1 MRAPSVLLRAGAAGL
16 LASLTALGA
25 PGCMEVPNN
34 TDGRV
39 GEAELAIQGGYVD
52 EGDPNVVGI
61 YDAAV
66 GGICTGSLIA
76 PNVVLTARHCVSN
89 ISNDSEGVICT
100 ESEAQ
105 NPHAASGFF
114 VTTVSQLTEDPSN
127 YHAVSEVIQT
137 PGSDLLCGNDVAIL
151 ILSEN
156 IAASE
161 AVPLTPRVDY
171 KLAEG
176 EQYSAIGYGQSS
188 DGNFGSAGVRRRRD
202 ELFVECAEDD
212 CTGVASYVKDTEWI
226 GDEGI
231 CSGDSGGPAF
241 DLQGRVVGITS
252 RGFQGCDDP
261 VYGSTHS
268 WGQFLKE
275 TVYYAAELGGYTAPL
290 WVYGQPT
297 DPWYN
302 TPVGGDCVEN
312 NCSVC
317 WNSEC
322 TRYCIDEVDSCPK
335 GFECGAVEDGK
346 ICQRVEEE
354 PPTGDDDGGSG
365 DGADTAEDG
374 CSVGGSD
381 DPTNPVP
388 WKPAVALGLIALALV
403 RARGT
408 TRRT

>member
-1 MRAPSVLLRAGAAGL
+1 MRALSALIRTGPGL
-16 LASLTALGA
+16 LGPLSLLGVCA
-25 PGCMEVPNN
+25 CTGVLGESEE
-34 TDGRV
+34 RV

-61 YDAAV
+61 YNNDV
-66 GGICTGSLIA
+66 GSICTGSLIA

-89 ISNDSEGVICT
+89 ITNDSQGVICNQ
-100 ESEAQ
+100 SEAQ
-105 NPHAASGFF
+105 NPYSASGFY
-114 VTTVSQLTEDPSN
+114 VTTHYDMQDGVN

-151 ILSEN
+151 ILGEN
-156 IAASE
+156 IDSSE
-161 AVPLTPRVDY
+161 AVPLIPRVDY

-176 EQYSAIGYGQSS
+176 EEYYAIGFGATS
-188 DGNFGSAGVRRRRD
+188 DQNPGSAGRRRRRD
-202 ELFVECAEDD
+202 GLNVDCAEDG
-212 CTGVASYVKDTEWI
+212 CVGVSYYVKDTEWI

-231 CSGDSGGPAF
+231 CSGDSGGPAL

-252 RGFQGCDDP
+252 RGQPNCSEP

-268 WGQFLKE
+268 WGQYLKE
-275 TVYYAAELGGYTAPL
+275 TVYYAAEIGGYDAPL

-317 WNSEC
+317 YAGEC
-322 TRYCIDEVDSCPK
+322 TRYCIDEVHACPK
-335 GFECGAVEDGK
+335 GYKCDAVDEGK
-346 ICQRVEEE
+346 ICKRIEEEE
-354 PPTGDDDGGSG
+354 PEPDDADDGN
-365 DGADTAEDG
+365 GADTAEGDG
-374 CSVGGSD
+374 CSAGGTE

-388 WKPAVALGLIALALV
+388 WKPALSLALVGLALV
-403 RARGT
+403 RARS
-408 TRRT
+408 RR